1 MAVKHPVTDEVIGA
15 EEEKIGKIKV
25 NKVSE
30 KMSIAE
36 IIKEDPENKI
46 KVKDKVR
53 KKGAD

>member
-1 MAVKHPVTDEVIGA
+1 VAIKHPVTDEVIGT
-15 EEEKIGKIKV
+15 EEERIGKIKV

-36 IIKEDPENKI
+36 VIKEDPENKI

-53 KKGAD
+53 KRGGD